1 MTLYT
6 YSRFSPRNPDFQRNK
21 HQLQTDFPD
30 AVHIE
35 ESARTRM
42 DPLQRPDFAKL
53 LETLQPGDIVVVTWL
68 ASISRDF
75 QLCRQAIEQL
85 LDKQVT
91 VQTHRPP
98 LAITPGSETAV
109 TVLTMLHGSALA
121 DTRYRLDAA
130 ELSRQAL
137 REDPQAW
144 QSKFRG
150 RPADKQKHQQIAAL
164 LLEGKTLED
173 VAQRCQCSLSTVKRV
188 KSKIRAHDDAHALRQ
203 RHNKHSDT

>member
-6 YSRFSPRNPDFQRNK
+6 YSRFSPRNPDYQRNK
-21 HQLQTDFPD
+21 HQLQAAFPD

-53 LETLQPGDIVVVTWL
+53 LDTVLPGDTVVVTWL
-68 ASISRDF
+68 ATISRDY
-75 QLCRQAIEQL
+75 QLCQQAIERL
-85 LDKQVT
+85 LEKQVT
-91 VQTHRPP
+91 IQTHLPP
-98 LAITPGSETAV
+98 LVITPGSDTAA

-137 REDPQAW
+137 RQDPQAW
-144 QSKFRG
+144 QAKFRG
-150 RPADKQKHQQIAAL
+150 RPADKQKHQQIATL

-188 KSKIRAHDDAHALRQ
+188 KNKIRALDDCHPLRQ